1 MRPVTGSLSGK
12 VNLPCFFH
20 TIPTSPPVLSPNAT
34 TVYSRDYL
42 RIKWTKIE
50 GNVESTVLVAQNG
63 VIKIGSYYRNR
74 VSVPSH
80 PEDVGDAS
88 LTMVKLRA
96 SDSGT
101 YRCEVMYGIEDTQD
115 TVNLDVNGERFA
127 IFFLCHTTIKQS
139 GLKLLPQEEG
149 CCKGLIIV
157 KCTTGA
163 DGNVNCMREFWVPK
177 CSIKLQQQPSI
188 CAGQPAM
195 SVVTIWKA
203 KLGLRSV
210 PGCPSAIIISLTHME
225 ICWYGHS
232 KVPTDLGGC

>member
-20 TIPTSPPVLSPNAT
+20 TIPTSAPVLSPNGT

-50 GNVESTVLVAQNG
+50 GNIESTVLVAQNG
-63 VIKIGSYYRNR
+63 MIKIGSSYRNR

-115 TVNLDVNGERFA
+115 TVNLDVNGEKFA
-127 IFFLCHTTIKQS
+127 IFFPFHTRIRQNS
-139 GLKLLPQEEG
+139 LKLLPQEEG
-149 CCKGLIIV
+149 GCMGLIIV
-157 KCTTGA
+157 KCNTSA
-163 DGNVNCMREFWVPK
+163 DRNVNFGFPAALWNCSNNLVFVQNNHRCQLLPSERRHTVTQRQTLVP
-177 CSIKLQQQPSI
+177 
-188 CAGQPAM
+188 
-195 SVVTIWKA
+195 V
-203 KLGLRSV
+203 
-210 PGCPSAIIISLTHME
+210 CPSAIRVQTQME
-225 ICWYGHS
+225 TCWYGHN
-232 KVPTDLGGC
+232 KVLSDLGGC